1 MTKIDSKRLIGYW
14 ANFSRAYEI
23 ALVGNKSISIYADK
37 EYTNADEDIA
47 YLKSIFSDVRYE
59 LDGDIQ
65 IELVKPPS
73 YDPNFR
79 FEGIEDIQ
87 KRARICSISSVNYEL
102 EDTPYHKKDACEGL
116 LKTATQRLNLSLK
129 DIEIIWSLASVIA
142 KMDKEKFIDVNH
154 IAEAIHYRCC
164 KCDQDC
170 YLPDAYWTDVKVAQF
185 MRKLVTSITEGTL
198 RSWEERHF
206 LSFITQIRNNE
217 L

>member
-1 MTKIDSKRLIGYW
+1 MTKVDSKRLIGYW

-23 ALVGNKSISIYADK
+23 ALLGNKSISIYADK
-37 EYTNADEDIA
+37 EYTNADEDIF
-47 YLKSIFSDVRYE
+47 YLKSIFPNVRYE

-73 YDPNFR
+73 YEPNFR

-87 KRARICSISSVNYEL
+87 LRVFQV
-102 EDTPYHKKDACEGL
+102 KDFKVPTEVKDYTKQSACEAL
-116 LKTATQRLNLSLK
+116 LKTATSRMNLSLK
-129 DIEIIWSLASVIA
+129 DVDIIWSLAGVIA
-142 KMDKEKFIDVNH
+142 QLDKEEYIDTH
-154 IAEAIHYRCC
+154 HLAEAIHYRCC
-164 KCDQDC
+164 KQDQDC
-170 YLPDAYWTDVKVAQF
+170 YLPDAYWSDVKVAQF
-185 MRKLVTSITEGTL
+185 MRTLVKSITEGTL